1 MLCYGYLNYLFI
13 YDVGL
18 GREQVADC
26 GSHFPAAVLIDCRE
40 NKPPQKKKAN
50 KKSECKSVDCYV
62 CISLPALNRHF
73 GFGQRYAVSIRS
85 NKLLGK
91 CLPSRGIFQ
100 AIERP
105 GWMDGWLWAWM
116 VAWLDGWLDG
126 WSCCPRR
133 GAIPTEAGTAMTSQM
148 ADKWSRAG
156 LKGMSNR
163 KLKSRETKWKFLI
176 LLQFAELRSL

>member
-1 MLCYGYLNYLFI
+1 MLWIFKLPI
-13 YDVGL
+13 YIWCWPGPRTGCGL
-18 GREQVADC
+18 RQPLSCHRVDWL
-26 GSHFPAAVLIDCRE
+26 PR
-40 NKPPQKKKAN
+40 KQTPPPKKRPT

-100 AIERP
+100 AIKRP

-116 VAWLDGWLDG
+116 VAWLDGWLDR

-148 ADKWSRAG
+148 ADKWSSAE